1 MEKEDLQEN
10 TYVRNVIKKMNKT
23 LTEEERKNYIKKL
36 NKVAQLRYRCD
47 YHALCGDRQAV
58 VRRLQA
64 AGYPNI

>member
-10 TYVRNVIKKMNKT
+10 TYVRNVIKKMAET
-23 LTEEERKNYIKKL
+23 LTEEERKKYIEEL
-36 NKVAQLRYRCD
+36 NKVAQLRYGCD

-64 AGYPNI
+64 TGFPNL